1 MSKDEPV
8 VKVKRV
14 ALFGGAILAFLI
26 GSGFATGQEVLQYF
40 TSYGYWGVFGGGLLV
55 LVLITFVSTQFMMVG
70 KTEQFSRPSQIYTYF
85 GGRFLGPVLDYYSIL
100 FIFMS
105 FMVMVAGAGAV
116 VNQQYGLPTV
126 VGGVSLAAV
135 SAVTVFFGLNNL
147 LQVIAKVGPAIVVI
161 AIALG
166 LWAILSNPA
175 GIPNG
180 QAALPDLE
188 VTQASSNWVLAAL
201 SYVGVV
207 MLWLAAFLTAMG
219 ESASSRREAW
229 LGGVCGTAAFTVAV
243 IIVALG
249 LLANIEEVADLEIPM
264 LYLAKDV
271 ASWLATG
278 FSVIVVAGIF
288 STAVPLL
295 WTVASRWVED
305 GSKKFRVLTL
315 ILAAVGCFLGL
326 LVPFSQMVNIVY
338 VINGYIGIAFLAL
351 MIFTAARHA
360 FGGSSTTTGRDREEV
375 AAHS

>member
-1 MSKDEPV
+1 MVDGKSVRAGRV
-8 VKVKRV
+8 V
-14 ALFGGAILAFLI
+14 LFAGAILAFLI

-40 TSYGYWGVFGGGLLV
+40 ASYGYWGVFGGGLLV
-55 LVLITFVSTQFMMVG
+55 LVLIAFVSTQFMTVG
-70 KTEQFSRPSQIYTYF
+70 QTEQFSRPSRIYHYF

-105 FMVMVAGAGAV
+105 FMVAGAGAV
-116 VNQQYGLPTV
+116 VNQRYGLPIA
-126 VGGVSLAAV
+126 VGGASLAGIA
-135 SAVTVFFGLNNL
+135 AVTVFFGLDSL
-147 LQVIAKVGPAIVVI
+147 IKVIAKVGPVIVVI

-166 LWAILSNPA
+166 LWAIISNPA

-180 QAALPDLE
+180 QAALPDLD
-188 VTQASSNWVLAAL
+188 VTKASSNWFLAAL

-219 ESASSRREAW
+219 KSASSRREAW
-229 LGGVCGTAAFTVAV
+229 LGGVVGAVAFIVAV

-264 LYLAKDV
+264 LYLAQDV

-305 GSKKFRVLTL
+305 GSKKFKVLTL

-326 LVPFSQMVNIVY
+326 LVPFTKMVNIVY

-351 MIFTAARHA
+351 MIITAARQKLRA
-360 FGGSSTTTGRDREEV
+360 VRGKTARNRDDV
-375 AAHS
+375 PASD